1 MKRTQTIRNTFCA
14 LLLTVAVSA
23 YAQFP
28 SDALR
33 LAQPSL
39 GVGTRAIGMGSAF
52 VPVADDYS
60 ALYWN
65 PAGLGQLRLYEVD
78 FGLSNYSYGNNAIFF
93 NNNTGTTINNWR
105 IDDIGAVF
113 PAVVG
118 KMSWTFAVGYN
129 KVVDFTTATEF
140 NGFNP
145 NSSLISYETQNYG
158 NQSLPYLV
166 GLAGTVNGRVVT
178 PVTGNLQ
185 QSGNVQEGGLLHQF
199 SIGAGGDIADNLF
212 VGVTL
217 NIFTG
222 SYSYNRTFTEWDVNN
237 QYNARDT
244 VNWTNVDL
252 YQYGQVDNIS
262 SDISGI
268 NAVFGLL
275 YKLENAASFG
285 LTITTPTS
293 FNVTENFS
301 SVGQASFDDGS
312 VTNLIQDNNNTG
324 SDSYGVTTPFVF
336 SGGAAVY
343 PLPFLTISGALD
355 YVDYTQLQFDNAAQ
369 NVMNYNSQMRD
380 IFQAVVNYRLG
391 AEYKIAPLGIGI
403 RAGYEVFP
411 SAYKGDPA
419 SYGQKNI
426 TGGVSFLLAKKAM
439 LDLAYVHGSYNTMQ
453 SNYDNTSVTN
463 STITNNSV
471 YLSFAYRF
479 F

>member
-1 MKRTQTIRNTFCA
+1 MIRKIVCA
-14 LLLTVAVSA
+14 LFLTFAVSA

-28 SDALR
+28 ADALR
-33 LAQPSL
+33 LAQPTI

-52 VPVADDYS
+52 MPIADDYS

-78 FGLSNYSYGNNAIFF
+78 LGLSELSYGNNASFF
-93 NNNTGTTINNWR
+93 GTNTPTTINSWR
-105 IDDIGAVF
+105 LDDIGAVF
-113 PAVVG
+113 PATVG
-118 KMSWTFAVGYN
+118 KMGLTFAVGYN
-129 KVVDFTTATEF
+129 KILDFTTATDF
-140 NGFNP
+140 TGFNP
-145 NSSLISYETQNYG
+145 NSSLINYETQNYG

-166 GLAGTVNGRVVT
+166 GLAGTVNGKVVT

-185 QSGNVQEGGLLHQF
+185 QTGNIQEGGLLHQF

-217 NIFTG
+217 NILTG
-222 SYSYNRTFTEWDVNN
+222 SYSYARTFTDYDVNN
-237 QYNARDT
+237 VYNTQDT
-244 VNWTNVDL
+244 VNWTNVNL

-262 SDISGI
+262 SDITGV
-268 NAVFGLL
+268 NAMFGLL
-275 YKLENAASFG
+275 YKMGNAASFG
-285 LTITTPTS
+285 VTVTTPTS
-293 FNVTENFS
+293 FSVTENFS
-301 SVGQASFDDGS
+301 STGQASFDNNS
-312 VTNLIQDNNNTG
+312 ITNLIQDPNNTG
-324 SDSYGVTTPFVF
+324 SDSYDVSTPFVF

-343 PLPFLTISGALD
+343 PIPYLSISGSFD
-355 YVDYTQLQFDNAAQ
+355 FVDYTQLQFSNAAQ
-369 NVMNYNSQMRD
+369 SVMAYNNQMRN
-380 IFQAVVNYRLG
+380 IFQSTLNYRLG

-419 SYGQKNI
+419 SYAQKNI

-439 LDLAYVHGSYNTMQ
+439 LDLAYVHGSFDTHQY
-453 SNYDNTSVTN
+453 NYDNTSVTY

-471 YLSFAYRF
+471 FLSFAYRF